1 VRILYVS
8 HSFPPPNRPLAN
20 VGGMQRV
27 ATELHAALA
36 VHPRVQLHDLVLR
49 ATWRWTHARFAPFAA
64 SLMYRIPREVERHGI
79 DAVLFSSMV
88 TASLAFPLRGRIRS
102 RGAVTAA
109 IPVGRDVTLPV
120 APYQWLVPRV
130 LRSLDAV
137 YPISRATAAECL
149 TRGASPERV
158 RVIPCGVD
166 IDRFPPVAVDRA
178 EARAAMVRAFGS
190 EPLPADALVL
200 CSVGRHVERKG
211 FVWFTERVM
220 PRLPPAVRFWL
231 AGEGPRTPAI
241 REAIARRGLGDRV
254 RLLGRVS
261 DDDLATLLRGSDLFV
276 MPNRSVPGDMEGF
289 GVVMLEAGLAGL
301 PVVAA
306 GIEGIVDAVTEGE
319 NGHLLP
325 AGDEAAFVERILNY
339 HGDRGALSAA
349 AERAAIHTRRTFA
362 WPAIADR
369 YVRDLETVVQHAR
382 GPVPART
389 TLPLDGDPR

>member
-1 VRILYVS
+1 
-8 HSFPPPNRPLAN
+8 
-20 VGGMQRV
+20 MQRV

-36 VHPRVQLHDLVLR
+36 SHPGAELHDLVLR
-49 ATWRWTHARFAPFAA
+49 ATWRWTHVRFAPFAA
-64 SLMYRIPREVERHGI
+64 GLLYRIPREVERRRI

-88 TASLAFPLRGRIRS
+88 TASLALPLGRRIGRL
-102 RGAVTAA
+102 GAVTAA

-120 APYQWLVPRV
+120 APYQWMVPRV

-149 TRGASPERV
+149 ARGASPERV

-166 IDRFPPVAVDRA
+166 VDRFPPVPVDRA
-178 EARAAMVRAFGS
+178 AARDAMVRSFGS

-211 FVWFTERVM
+211 FVWFTEQVM
-220 PRLPPAVRFWL
+220 PRLPSAIRFWL
-231 AGEGPRTPAI
+231 AGEGPRTPLI
-241 REAIARRGLGDRV
+241 REAIARRGLEDRV

-261 DDDLATLLRGSDLFV
+261 DDDLTTLLRGSDLFV

-306 GIEGIVDAVTEGE
+306 GIEGIVDAVTAGE

-325 AGDEAAFVERILNY
+325 AGDATAFVSRILDY
-339 HGDRGALSAA
+339 HRDRRALADD
-349 AERAAIHTRRTFA
+349 AERAAHHTRRTFA

-369 YVRDLETVVQHAR
+369 YMRDLETVVQHAR
-382 GPVPART
+382 GREPMRT
-389 TLPLDGDPR
+389 SQPMDGDNR